1 MDNRIVFFLGP
12 TASGKTDIS
21 IRMAEEFGGE
31 IVCADSMQIYADME
45 IGTAAPTKEEKGRIP
60 HHLFNYVEPSES
72 YSVARYRKDAY
83 KVIDSLLDKG
93 TVPFVVGGSGLYLN
107 SLMYELDLEDDS
119 VDEELR
125 ASLDEE
131 YDRDPEAL
139 YRRLM
144 SMDPDS
150 IKRIHLND
158 RKRVVRRMEILLT
171 TKKEGYDF
179 RKKDPRYRS
188 LKLMI
193 TKDREHLYSDIDRR
207 VDLMVESGLLDEV
220 KTIIDKYGT
229 SSTAF
234 QAIGYKELIP
244 YLNGTEPLS
253 KCIDDIKRASRNLA
267 KRQLTWFRRDEEIIT
282 LNRDSFPSEKEFIKN
297 TEERIKAFL
306 DV

>member
-45 IGTAAPTKEEKGRIP
+45 IGTAAPTKEEKGSIP

-125 ASLDEE
+125 ASLNEE

-139 YRRLM
+139 YGRLM

-171 TKKEGYDF
+171 TKKESYDF
-179 RKKDPRYRS
+179 RKKDARYRS

-207 VDLMVESGLLDEV
+207 VDLMVESGLIDEV

-282 LNRDSFPSEKEFIKN
+282 LNRDSFPSEEEFIKN

>member
-1 MDNRIVFFLGP
+1 
-12 TASGKTDIS
+12 
-21 IRMAEEFGGE
+21 MADEFGGE

-83 KVIDSLLDKG
+83 KVIDSLLYKG

-125 ASLDEE
+125 ASLNEE
-131 YDRDPEAL
+131 YDRAPEAL
-139 YRRLM
+139 YGRLM

-171 TKKEGYDF
+171 TKKESYDF

-267 KRQLTWFRRDEEIIT
+267 KRQLTWFRRDDEIIT
-282 LNRDSFPSEKEFIKN
+282 LNRDSFPSEEEFIIN

>member
-45 IGTAAPTKEEKGRIP
+45 IGTAAPTKEEKRIIP

-83 KVIDSLLDKG
+83 KVIDSLLEKG

-125 ASLDEE
+125 ASLEEE

-139 YRRLM
+139 YGRLM

-171 TKKEGYDF
+171 TKKENYNF

-220 KTIIDKYGT
+220 KTIIDRYGT

-282 LNRDSFPSEKEFIKN
+282 LNRDSFPSEEEFIKN